1 MLKRNRIAVIVLIF
15 SLLVVLACG
24 SSNEG
29 VKVTP
34 ATGEAA
40 EESSAGEAT
49 EEPPV
54 AEDGEESPAAEE
66 PEPNETEAT
75 SSTREVFEVGDLIEV
90 KEHTIRLNSI
100 EYQGDMLVA
109 NFTVENN
116 GDSDVSVSS
125 MMSFSAKKEDGTKL
139 DQEIFDCEGSG
150 LDGKVLA
157 GDKLRGNICWAG
169 ASPDDNI
176 KIYYQSDLFGE
187 GAVVWNAVEG
197 MAEPLDTDTGSTSS
211 AEIFKVGDVI
221 EVQDHTIRLNSI
233 EYQGNVL
240 VANFLIENHGDSD
253 ISASSM
259 MSFSAKNKDGE
270 KLEQEIF
277 DCGSSGLDGKI
288 LPGDRLR
295 GNICWSPASP
305 DDDIKIYYEANLFG
319 EGAIVWEAAPAVE
332 EPEINSAAE
341 LKVDIH
347 EVGDVVQVNNHT
359 IVLNEATFEG
369 DILKANFTVENQGDS
384 DITVS
389 SMMSFSARKRDG
401 SQLEQDLFNCGS
413 SLDGDVLP
421 GDKLKGD
428 ICWSGASSDAGIRI
442 YYVAELLDQGAVVWA
457 VE

>member
-1 MLKRNRIAVIVLIF
+1 MLKRNRIAVIVLVF

-24 SSNEG
+24 TSNEG
-29 VKVTP
+29 TKVTP
-34 ATGEAA
+34 ETVEET
-40 EESSAGEAT
+40 EESSASEAT
-49 EEPPV
+49 EELP
-54 AEDGEESPAAEE
+54 ATEESEESSTTQE
-66 PEPNETEAT
+66 PEPSETEAP
-75 SSTREVFEVGDLIEV
+75 SSAPEIFEVGDLIEV
-90 KEHTIRLNSI
+90 QEHTIRLNSV
-100 EYQGDMLVA
+100 EYQGDMLIA

-139 DQEIFDCEGSG
+139 EQELFDCEGSG
-150 LDGKVLA
+150 LDGKVLP

-169 ASPDDNI
+169 ASPDDSI

-187 GAVVWNAVEG
+187 GAVVWKATEG
-197 MAEPLDTDTGSTSS
+197 TAEPLDTDTGSTSS

-233 EYQGNVL
+233 EYQGDVL

-259 MSFSAKNKDGE
+259 MSFSAKKKDGT

-277 DCGSSGLDGKI
+277 DCGSGLDGKI

-295 GNICWSPASP
+295 GNICWSSASP

-319 EGAIVWEAAPAVE
+319 EGAIVWEATPAVE

-369 DILKANFTVENQGDS
+369 DVLKANFTVENQGDS

-389 SMMSFSARKRDG
+389 SMMSFSARTRDG
-401 SQLEQDLFNCGS
+401 SQLEQDIFNCGS

-428 ICWSGASSDAGIRI
+428 VCWSGASPDAGIRI
-442 YYVAELLDQGAVVWA
+442 Y
-457 VE
+457 